1 MKLILE
7 QIIENE
13 MTRVEFTMEEG
24 IDIYDLYSY
33 LERFALAIGFMPE
46 SIEDAI
52 VNRYKEIKDDQMSS
66 L

>member
-13 MTRVEFTMEEG
+13 MTRVEFTVNEST
-24 IDIYDLYSY
+24 DIYDLYRY

-52 VNRYKEIKDDQMSS
+52 VSRFHEIKP
-66 L
+66 